1 MGAQIVAHQ
10 HKLVPPRARRLHE
23 MNMVRPGTWSTF
35 SKQHFA
41 RQPCFVF
48 RHIPVT
54 QRLERLDGGRA
65 RFAHVE
71 DPDENIDDRLRSEPR
86 HGGAPDVLDRG
97 HNRPESGAEA
107 RSFSLELGGPGRV
120 VVADRYLSATVPLH
134 DCWALPRHSAATMN
148 A

>member
-41 RQPCFVF
+41 RQPCFVY

-71 DPDENIDDRLRSEPR
+71 DPTRTSMIGFAASPGTAVLPTCSIVVTIDPRAARRRVRS
-86 HGGAPDVLDRG
+86 
-97 HNRPESGAEA
+97 
-107 RSFSLELGGPGRV
+107 RSN
-120 VVADRYLSATVPLH
+120 
-134 DCWALPRHSAATMN
+134 WAGQVGS
-148 A
+148 